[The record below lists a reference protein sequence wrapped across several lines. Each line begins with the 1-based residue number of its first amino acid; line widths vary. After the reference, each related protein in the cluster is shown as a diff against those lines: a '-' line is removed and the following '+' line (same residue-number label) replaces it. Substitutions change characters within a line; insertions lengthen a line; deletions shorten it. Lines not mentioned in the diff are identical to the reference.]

1 MVLQGVTWCSR
12 VLHGVIGC
20 NILAHGVLLCC
31 FMLQGV
37 QVYGVTQG
45 FLLLY
50 FVRG

>member
-31 FMLQGV
+31 FILQGV
-37 QVYGVTQG
+37 QVHGVTQG